1 MIALSNKLLSTILS
15 YKVYIVTDKKY
26 IKWDTVVKEDDIV
39 YEKQNELQ
47 YTIPKDTVVAK
58 CKNWLFNIK
67 NVMFNIRYHTNS
79 NPRYITIMTYGPKSN
94 FYTGATEFEALIKLC
109 TEVLNE
115 QRTN

>member
-1 MIALSNKLLSTILS
+1 MTELSNNLLSTILG
-15 YKVYIVTDKKY
+15 YKVYIITDKKY
-26 IKWDTVVKEDDIV
+26 IKWDVIVKEDDIV

-47 YTIPKDTVVAK
+47 YTISKDIVVAK
-58 CKNWLFNIK
+58 SKNWLFNIK
-67 NVMFNIRYHTNS
+67 NVMFDIKYHTNS
-79 NPRYITIMTYGPKSN
+79 NPRYITIMTYGAKSN